1 MVNEKM
7 LRKIAKIM
15 NFNKERNFIFFYSY
29 NIDIFIIF
37 YINNKKFFLYINYLY
52 HNNLLFNK
60 NLNIHKF

>member
-1 MVNEKM
+1 M

-37 YINNKKFFLYINYLY
+37 YINNKKLYVFLLYINL
-52 HNNLLFNK
+52 
-60 NLNIHKF
+60 